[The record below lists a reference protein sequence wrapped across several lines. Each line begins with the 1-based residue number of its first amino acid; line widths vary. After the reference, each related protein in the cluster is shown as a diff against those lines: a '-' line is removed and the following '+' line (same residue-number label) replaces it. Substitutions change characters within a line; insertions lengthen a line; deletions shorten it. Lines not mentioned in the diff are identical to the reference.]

1 MKFGIGLPCSFGL
14 LPIGFSKG
22 LLLAASINWVFKMVH
37 QRTLGCMAMHSCVY
51 VLLACLP
58 MVPVTE
64 GAPNWKGKHNRS
76 HSENKAGQGYSP
88 NDLFVGLTV
97 VEDAVAKGA
106 VCLDGSPP
114 AYNIHRGFG
123 SGANSWLIHMEGGGW
138 CNNITSCFKRA
149 QTRLG
154 SSVYMAGKV
163 AFSGILGDNQTQNP
177 DFYNWNRVKIRYC
190 DGASFTGDMQ
200 EVNEIYKLYYRGQRI
215 WQAVMENLL
224 EKGMDKA
231 EQALL
236 SGCSAGGL
244 TSFLHCD
251 NFKELLP
258 KTAKVKCLGDAGFF
272 IDSPDISGFYHIR
285 SYFNEVVTLQ
295 GSAKNLPLDCTS
307 MYPSQCF
314 FPQYMLPYI
323 NTPLFVLNAAYDSW
337 QIKNILVPSEADPG
351 RYWQLCKLDI
361 ENCSSRQLEIMQG
374 YRNEMLRQ
382 LTLVKN
388 STSGGM
394 FINSCYAHCQTEM
407 QDLWHSPNSPRL
419 YSKTIAETVAD
430 WFFNRTVVKE
440 IDCPFPCDSTCH
452 NRVFTDKDYD

>member
-64 GAPNWKGKHNRS
+64 GAPNRKGKHNRS
-76 HSENKAGQGYSP
+76 HSENKAGHDYSP

-106 VCLDGSPP
+106 
-114 AYNIHRGFG
+114 
-123 SGANSWLIHMEGGGW
+123 
-138 CNNITSCFKRA
+138 
-149 QTRLG
+149 
-154 SSVYMAGKV
+154 
-163 AFSGILGDNQTQNP
+163 

-285 SYFNEVVTLQ
+285 SYLNEVVTLQ

-374 YRNEMLRQ
+374 YRNEILRQ

-440 IDCPFPCDSTCH
+440 IDCPYPCDSTCH